1 VHECRTERSHSQ
13 PSIGGIRVLR
23 TDRSNPIDLHVQRSV
38 GQIVQSALAVYG
50 HYPVLFALLAVAVVA
65 PYDLLV
71 LVVTGSAPLG
81 KQSTSVSTTLTLS
94 LLDFALIGPLVSA
107 LHIHAVVAIGEGEQP
122 KLLSVAWR
130 GLRVLPVVAAAQII
144 AGLGIGIGLFAFIV
158 PGIFL
163 LIRWAVVAQVAAIE
177 HTDWL
182 GALRRSG
189 ELTRGN
195 YLHVLGLIA
204 VTAVVSLALRQGGQA
219 IAETSAQA
227 PQVLLGIVLDT
238 LARAFA
244 ALTTA
249 ILFFDL
255 LARKRAQAVTGS

>member
-1 VHECRTERSHSQ
+1 
-13 PSIGGIRVLR
+13 LR
-23 TDRSNPIDLHVQRSV
+23 TDRSNPIDLHARRSV
-38 GQIVQSALAVYG
+38 GQIVQAALAVYG
-50 HYPVLFALLAVAVVA
+50 RYPVLFVLLAVAVVA

-81 KQSTSVSTTLTLS
+81 KQSASVSTALTLS

-107 LHIHAVVAIGEGEQP
+107 LHIHAVIAIGEGRQP
-122 KLLSVAWR
+122 KLLGVAWR
-130 GLRVLPVVAAAQII
+130 GLRVLPVVTAAQII
-144 AGLGIGIGLFAFIV
+144 AGLGIGIGFFAFIV
-158 PGIFL
+158 PGVLL

-189 ELTRGN
+189 ELTREN

-204 VTAVVSLALRQGGQA
+204 VAAVVSLALRQGGEA
-219 IAETSAQA
+219 ITQTSAQA
-227 PQVLLGIVLDT
+227 PQVLLGIALDT
-238 LARAFA
+238 VARAFA

-255 LARKRAQAVTGS
+255 LARKREPRPAGARRY